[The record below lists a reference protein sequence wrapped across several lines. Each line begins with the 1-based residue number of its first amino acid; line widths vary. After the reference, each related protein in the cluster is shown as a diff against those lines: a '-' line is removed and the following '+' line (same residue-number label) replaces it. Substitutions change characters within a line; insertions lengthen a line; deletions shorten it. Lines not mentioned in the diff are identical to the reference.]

1 MKWDQGVEMSAL
13 DWIGTFRRLP
23 ALDPALTISSWMR
36 TPTPAT
42 LRRPSELAK
51 GERRSLAVN
60 LYLIAHLDPTLS
72 PHPAQNSLGQESF
85 GDPVSGM
92 SSLALNAD
100 AHSPRLTPAWRK
112 VLPAMG
118 LAILPAIAAAQT
130 NFGAVSVGSST
141 SVSVTVTI
149 PAAATLA
156 SIAVV
161 TEGAPNLDFTNAG
174 GGTCSIGTD
183 YAAMATCTVS
193 VTFSPIAA
201 GTRYG
206 AVVLASSSGVVATGY
221 LEGTGQAAQTTFL
234 PGAVSKVAGGFNCDP
249 GTVRVAVDA
258 AGSVFISLM
267 DLHDGP
273 NGDWGVYKETLAAG
287 KYTQTTV
294 TSVLAQSVAI
304 DGSGSLYV
312 STGGGSLKFTPFGGA
327 YTASSVS
334 YGEGGVLAVDAG
346 GNVYV
351 PCANGGICV
360 ASLAFGQ
367 YTYMKAPFGSGLAP
381 VAMAIDGSG
390 NVYISTGDTLYKET
404 PANGSYTQTTILHY
418 TLASVPVVDGLGN
431 LYVALFS
438 DPTDDSIESYKLTPT
453 DSGYMQTPIGADLT
467 EAAPM
472 AVDAQGNVYFVEYSE
487 GGGEATVYKLDL
499 ADPPA
504 LSFAATYPG
513 ATSSDS
519 PKTITVSNLGNE
531 PLAFSAVS
539 YPANFPEASGVESD
553 CNSSTSLAGGVD
565 CTLSIN
571 FTPEAA
577 LTGGSARALSGSVT
591 VATNTQNTT
600 GTSQLVAVSGS
611 ETNAPA
617 VNLTAL
623 PNPARFG
630 AAVTFKASVTGMGT
644 GAPAPTG
651 TVTFYFG
658 RSSLGSAALSSGVA
672 TLTTSKLTP
681 GKDSITAAYSGD
693 ANYAALASAA
703 LTEIV
708 NKLTPAIKLVSSA
721 NPGKVERSIRFTAE
735 VTGANGIL
743 PAGTVEFYSG
753 TKLLGTGTLSKGATE
768 FSAKLAAGKY
778 TITARY
784 AGDADLNAAASAP
797 LAEVVDKLVPTVK
810 LAASA
815 NPATVGSTVTFKAT
829 VTGSGTTPAGT
840 VVFKS
845 GTKTLGTVTL
855 SDGKA
860 AYSTSKLAA
869 GTYSITASYSGS
881 AAYAAE
887 KSAPLK
893 EKIDK

>member
-1 MKWDQGVEMSAL
+1 
-13 DWIGTFRRLP
+13 
-23 ALDPALTISSWMR
+23 
-36 TPTPAT
+36 
-42 LRRPSELAK
+42 
-51 GERRSLAVN
+51 
-60 LYLIAHLDPTLS
+60 
-72 PHPAQNSLGQESF
+72 
-85 GDPVSGM
+85 
-92 SSLALNAD
+92 
-100 AHSPRLTPAWRK
+100 
-112 VLPAMG
+112 
-118 LAILPAIAAAQT
+118 
-130 NFGAVSVGSST
+130 
-141 SVSVTVTI
+141 
-149 PAAATLA
+149 
-156 SIAVV
+156 
-161 TEGAPNLDFTNAG
+161 
-174 GGTCSIGTD
+174 
-183 YAAMATCTVS
+183 
-193 VTFSPIAA
+193 
-201 GTRYG
+201 
-206 AVVLASSSGVVATGY
+206 
-221 LEGTGQAAQTTFL
+221 
-234 PGAVSKVAGGFNCDP
+234 
-249 GTVRVAVDA
+249 
-258 AGSVFISLM
+258 
-267 DLHDGP
+267 
-273 NGDWGVYKETLAAG
+273 
-287 KYTQTTV
+287 
-294 TSVLAQSVAI
+294 
-304 DGSGSLYV
+304 
-312 STGGGSLKFTPFGGA
+312 
-327 YTASSVS
+327 
-334 YGEGGVLAVDAG
+334 
-346 GNVYV
+346 
-351 PCANGGICV
+351 
-360 ASLAFGQ
+360 
-367 YTYMKAPFGSGLAP
+367 MKAPFGSGLAP

-404 PANGSYTQTTILHY
+404 PANGSYTQTTIFHY

-577 LTGGSARALSGSVT
+577 LSSGSSAALSGSVSIT
-591 VATNTQNTT
+591 TNALNATATEQN
-600 GTSQLVAVSGS
+600 VPVSGT
-611 ETNAPA
+611 ETKASS
-617 VNLTAL
+617 VKLTAL
-623 PNPARFG
+623 PNPAKAG
-630 AAVTFKASVTGMGT
+630 ATVTFKATVAGAGE
-644 GAPAPTG
+644 GAPVPTG
-651 TVTFYFG
+651 KVTFYSG
-658 RSSLGSAALSSGVA
+658 NSSLGSVALSSGVA
-672 TLTTSKLTP
+672 TLATNKLAA
-681 GKDSITAAYSGD
+681 GKRSITAQYPGD
-693 ANYAALASAA
+693 ANYTASTSSALI
-703 LTEIV
+703 EVID
-708 NKLTPAIKLVSSA
+708 KLTPTVKLVSSA

-768 FSAKLAAGKY
+768 FSAKLAAGRY
-778 TITARY
+778 AITAKY
-784 AGDADLNAAASAP
+784 EGDTDYNAVTSAV

-869 GTYSITASYSGS
+869 GTYSITASYSGG
-881 AAYAAE
+881 ADYAA
-887 KSAPLK
+887 KTSAPLK